1 MGCYSSS
8 EQAHSNPSIMTPS
21 RARVPANP
29 AVLGLIGN
37 TPPIEVTRLDRRPCR
52 LFVKLENQNPGG
64 SIKDLI
70 ALTMIEAAEQ
80 DGRLKAGGTVV
91 EATTAIP
98 VSVLCR
104 PRAPRASA
112 CCGAA
117 SGGRR
122 GRR

>member
-1 MGCYSSS
+1 
-8 EQAHSNPSIMTPS
+8 MTPS
-21 RARVPANP
+21 RARVPANA

-52 LFVKLENQNPGG
+52 LFVKLENPGG

-91 EATTAIP
+91 EATAATP